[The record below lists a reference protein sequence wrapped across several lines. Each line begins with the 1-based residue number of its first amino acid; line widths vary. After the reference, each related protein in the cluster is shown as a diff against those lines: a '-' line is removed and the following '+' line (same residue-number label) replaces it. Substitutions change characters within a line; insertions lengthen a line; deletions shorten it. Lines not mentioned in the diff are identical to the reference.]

1 MIGTLKRLGIL
12 SWEQMRAML
21 QDQLYFDYP
30 HVLDLR
36 LCWEELTRQ
45 GEGVLYDCGPY
56 ALPTRE

>member
-1 MIGTLKRLGIL
+1 
-12 SWEQMRAML
+12 ML